1 MVLFDKS
8 DYFSIAI
15 PTVLLSVLFTV
26 MGSTLM
32 DYLYARAPRDLL
44 SFPEQVTTRAKY
56 RRPLLFLLLTVYVGR
71 ACITVTPPAL
81 FYLVIA
87 IVCLSIITATDFE
100 QYVIF
105 DVMLVPFAATG
116 ILYTIHMGL
125 PITGHIAASLG
136 GGLVFLLLAIVTK
149 GAIGGGDIK
158 LIAAMG
164 LWLGCRFHSALDKTK
179 EPSQL
184 FCVRPLLCSQW
195 TWHLIEMVSGVV
207 LVVLLLIA
215 PCVFFL
221 HYTNSFNSVISGK
234 SDIFPTVFFLCQF
247 VFD

>member
-1 MVLFDKS
+1 MVLFDKL

-56 RRPLLFLLLTVYVGR
+56 RKPLLFLLLTVYVGR

-125 PITGHIAASLG
+125 PITWHIAASLG

-164 LWLGCRFHSALDKTK
+164 LWLGI
-179 EPSQL
+179 
-184 FCVRPLLCSQW
+184 RPLLSV
-195 TWHLIEMVSGVV
+195 IVYGFIAGGVAAFI
-207 LVVLLLIA
+207 LLLTKQKSRHSYFA
-215 PCVFFL
+215 YGPYFAL
-221 HYTNSFNSVISGK
+221 SGLGILLK
-234 SDIFPTVFFLCQF
+234 WFRALF
-247 VFD
+247 

>member
-1 MVLFDKS
+1 MVLFDKL

-56 RRPLLFLLLTVYVGR
+56 RKPLLFLLLTVYVGR

-164 LWLGCRFHSALDKTK
+164 LWLGI
-179 EPSQL
+179 
-184 FCVRPLLCSQW
+184 RPLLSV
-195 TWHLIEMVSGVV
+195 IVYGFIAGGVAAFI
-207 LVVLLLIA
+207 LLLTKQKSRHSYFA
-215 PCVFFL
+215 YGPYFAL
-221 HYTNSFNSVISGK
+221 SGLGILLK
-234 SDIFPTVFFLCQF
+234 WFRALF
-247 VFD
+247 

>member
-26 MGSTLM
+26 MGSMLM

-105 DVMLVPFAATG
+105 DVLLVPFAATG

-164 LWLGCRFHSALDKTK
+164 LWLGI
-179 EPSQL
+179 
-184 FCVRPLLCSQW
+184 RPLLSV
-195 TWHLIEMVSGVV
+195 IVYGFIAGGVAAFI
-207 LVVLLLIA
+207 LLLTKQKSRHSYFA
-215 PCVFFL
+215 YGPYFAL
-221 HYTNSFNSVISGK
+221 SGLGILLK
-234 SDIFPTVFFLCQF
+234 WFRALF
-247 VFD
+247 

>member
-15 PTVLLSVLFTV
+15 PTILFSVIFSV
-26 MGSTLM
+26 IGSMLM
-32 DYLYARAPRDLL
+32 DYLYARAPKDLL

-56 RRPLLFLLLTVYVGR
+56 RKPLLFLLLTVYVGR

-164 LWLGCRFHSALDKTK
+164 LWLGI
-179 EPSQL
+179 
-184 FCVRPLLCSQW
+184 RPLLSV
-195 TWHLIEMVSGVV
+195 IVYGFIAGGVAAFI
-207 LVVLLLIA
+207 LLLTKQKSRHSYFA
-215 PCVFFL
+215 YGPYFAL
-221 HYTNSFNSVISGK
+221 SGLGILLK
-234 SDIFPTVFFLCQF
+234 WFRALF
-247 VFD
+247 

>member
-8 DYFSIAI
+8 DYLSIAI

-26 MGSTLM
+26 MGSMLM

-164 LWLGCRFHSALDKTK
+164 LWLGI
-179 EPSQL
+179 
-184 FCVRPLLCSQW
+184 RPLLSV
-195 TWHLIEMVSGVV
+195 IVYGFIAGGVAAFI
-207 LVVLLLIA
+207 LLLTKQKSRHSYFA
-215 PCVFFL
+215 YGPYFAL
-221 HYTNSFNSVISGK
+221 SGLGILLK
-234 SDIFPTVFFLCQF
+234 WFRALF
-247 VFD
+247 

>member
-8 DYFSIAI
+8 DYLSIAI

-26 MGSTLM
+26 MGSMLM

-56 RRPLLFLLLTVYVGR
+56 RKPLLFLLLTVYVGR

-164 LWLGCRFHSALDKTK
+164 LWLGI
-179 EPSQL
+179 
-184 FCVRPLLCSQW
+184 RPLLSV
-195 TWHLIEMVSGVV
+195 IVYGFIAGGVAAFI
-207 LVVLLLIA
+207 LLLTKQKSRHSYFA
-215 PCVFFL
+215 YGPYFAL
-221 HYTNSFNSVISGK
+221 SGLGILLK
-234 SDIFPTVFFLCQF
+234 WFRALF
-247 VFD
+247 

>member
-1 MVLFDKS
+1 MVFFDKS
-8 DYFSIAI
+8 DYFLIAI

-164 LWLGCRFHSALDKTK
+164 LWLGI
-179 EPSQL
+179 
-184 FCVRPLLCSQW
+184 RPLLSV
-195 TWHLIEMVSGVV
+195 IVYGFIAGGVAAFM
-207 LVVLLLIA
+207 LLLTKQKSRHSYFA
-215 PCVFFL
+215 YGPYFAL
-221 HYTNSFNSVISGK
+221 SGLGILLK
-234 SDIFPTVFFLCQF
+234 WFRALF
-247 VFD
+247 

>member
-1 MVLFDKS
+1 MVFFDKS
-8 DYFSIAI
+8 DYYSIAI

-26 MGSTLM
+26 MGSMLM

-164 LWLGCRFHSALDKTK
+164 LWLGI
-179 EPSQL
+179 
-184 FCVRPLLCSQW
+184 RPLLSV
-195 TWHLIEMVSGVV
+195 IVYGFIAGGVAAFI
-207 LVVLLLIA
+207 LLLTKQKSRHSYFA
-215 PCVFFL
+215 YGPYFAL
-221 HYTNSFNSVISGK
+221 SGLGILLK
-234 SDIFPTVFFLCQF
+234 WFRALF
-247 VFD
+247 

>member
-1 MVLFDKS
+1 MVLFDKL

-56 RRPLLFLLLTVYVGR
+56 RKPLLFLLLTVYVGR

-125 PITGHIAASLG
+125 PITWHIAASLG

-164 LWLGCRFHSALDKTK
+164 LWLGI
-179 EPSQL
+179 
-184 FCVRPLLCSQW
+184 RPLLSV
-195 TWHLIEMVSGVV
+195 IVYGFIAGGVAAFM
-207 LVVLLLIA
+207 LLLTKQKSRHSYFA
-215 PCVFFL
+215 YGPYFAL
-221 HYTNSFNSVISGK
+221 SGLGILLK
-234 SDIFPTVFFLCQF
+234 WFRALF
-247 VFD
+247 

>member
-1 MVLFDKS
+1 MVLFVKS

-164 LWLGCRFHSALDKTK
+164 LWLGI
-179 EPSQL
+179 
-184 FCVRPLLCSQW
+184 RPLLSV
-195 TWHLIEMVSGVV
+195 IVYGFIAGGVAAFM
-207 LVVLLLIA
+207 LLLTKQKSRHSYFA
-215 PCVFFL
+215 YGPYFAL
-221 HYTNSFNSVISGK
+221 SGLGILLK
-234 SDIFPTVFFLCQF
+234 WFRALC
-247 VFD
+247 

>member
-26 MGSTLM
+26 MGSMLM

-164 LWLGCRFHSALDKTK
+164 LWLGI
-179 EPSQL
+179 
-184 FCVRPLLCSQW
+184 RPLLSV
-195 TWHLIEMVSGVV
+195 IVYGFIAGGVAAFI
-207 LVVLLLIA
+207 LLLTKQKSRHSYFA
-215 PCVFFL
+215 YGPYFAL
-221 HYTNSFNSVISGK
+221 SGLGILLK
-234 SDIFPTVFFLCQF
+234 WFRALF
-247 VFD
+247 

>member
-44 SFPEQVTTRAKY
+44 SFPEQITTRAKY
-56 RRPLLFLLLTVYVGR
+56 RKPLLFLLLTVYVGR

-164 LWLGCRFHSALDKTK
+164 LWLGI
-179 EPSQL
+179 
-184 FCVRPLLCSQW
+184 RPLLSV
-195 TWHLIEMVSGVV
+195 IVYGFIAGGVAAFI
-207 LVVLLLIA
+207 LLLTKQKSRHSYFA
-215 PCVFFL
+215 YGPYFAL
-221 HYTNSFNSVISGK
+221 SGLGILLK
-234 SDIFPTVFFLCQF
+234 WFRALF
-247 VFD
+247 

>member
-1 MVLFDKS
+1 
-8 DYFSIAI
+8 
-15 PTVLLSVLFTV
+15 
-26 MGSTLM
+26 MGSMLM

-105 DVMLVPFAATG
+105 DVLLVPFAATG

-164 LWLGCRFHSALDKTK
+164 LWLGI
-179 EPSQL
+179 
-184 FCVRPLLCSQW
+184 RPLLSV
-195 TWHLIEMVSGVV
+195 IVYGFIAGGVAAFI
-207 LVVLLLIA
+207 LLLTKQKSRHSYFA
-215 PCVFFL
+215 YGPYFAL
-221 HYTNSFNSVISGK
+221 SGLGILLK
-234 SDIFPTVFFLCQF
+234 WFRALF
-247 VFD
+247 

>member
-1 MVLFDKS
+1 MVFFDKS
-8 DYFSIAI
+8 DYFLIAI

-105 DVMLVPFAATG
+105 DVLLVPFAATG

-158 LIAAMG
+158 LISAMG
-164 LWLGCRFHSALDKTK
+164 LWLGI
-179 EPSQL
+179 
-184 FCVRPLLCSQW
+184 RPLLSV
-195 TWHLIEMVSGVV
+195 IVYGFIAGGVAAFI
-207 LVVLLLIA
+207 LLLTKQKSRHSYFA
-215 PCVFFL
+215 YGPYFAL
-221 HYTNSFNSVISGK
+221 SGLGILLK
-234 SDIFPTVFFLCQF
+234 WFRALF
-247 VFD
+247 

>member
-1 MVLFDKS
+1 MVFFDKS
-8 DYFSIAI
+8 DYFLIAI

-105 DVMLVPFAATG
+105 DVLLVPFAATG

-164 LWLGCRFHSALDKTK
+164 LWLGI
-179 EPSQL
+179 
-184 FCVRPLLCSQW
+184 RPLLSV
-195 TWHLIEMVSGVV
+195 IVYGFIAGGVAAFI
-207 LVVLLLIA
+207 LLLTKQKSRHSYFA
-215 PCVFFL
+215 YGPYFAL
-221 HYTNSFNSVISGK
+221 SGLGILLK
-234 SDIFPTVFFLCQF
+234 WFRALF
-247 VFD
+247 

>member
-1 MVLFDKS
+1 MVFFDKS
-8 DYFSIAI
+8 DYFLIAI

-164 LWLGCRFHSALDKTK
+164 LWLGI
-179 EPSQL
+179 
-184 FCVRPLLCSQW
+184 RPLLSV
-195 TWHLIEMVSGVV
+195 IVYGFIAGGVAAFI
-207 LVVLLLIA
+207 LLLTKQKSRHSYFA
-215 PCVFFL
+215 YGPYFAL
-221 HYTNSFNSVISGK
+221 SGLGILLK
-234 SDIFPTVFFLCQF
+234 WFRALF
-247 VFD
+247 

>member
-105 DVMLVPFAATG
+105 DVLLVPFAATG

-164 LWLGCRFHSALDKTK
+164 LWLGI
-179 EPSQL
+179 
-184 FCVRPLLCSQW
+184 RPLLSV
-195 TWHLIEMVSGVV
+195 IVYGFIAGGVAAFI
-207 LVVLLLIA
+207 LLLTKQKSRHSYFA
-215 PCVFFL
+215 YGPYFAL
-221 HYTNSFNSVISGK
+221 SGLGILLK
-234 SDIFPTVFFLCQF
+234 WFRALF
-247 VFD
+247 

>member
-164 LWLGCRFHSALDKTK
+164 LWLGI
-179 EPSQL
+179 
-184 FCVRPLLCSQW
+184 RPLLSV
-195 TWHLIEMVSGVV
+195 IVYGFIAGGVAAFI
-207 LVVLLLIA
+207 LLLTKQKSRHSYFA
-215 PCVFFL
+215 YGPYFAL
-221 HYTNSFNSVISGK
+221 SGLGILLK
-234 SDIFPTVFFLCQF
+234 WFRALF
-247 VFD
+247 

>member
-56 RRPLLFLLLTVYVGR
+56 RKPLLFLLLTVYVGR

-164 LWLGCRFHSALDKTK
+164 LWLGI
-179 EPSQL
+179 
-184 FCVRPLLCSQW
+184 RPLLSV
-195 TWHLIEMVSGVV
+195 IVYGFIAGGVAAFI
-207 LVVLLLIA
+207 LLLTKQKSRHSYFA
-215 PCVFFL
+215 YGPYFAL
-221 HYTNSFNSVISGK
+221 SGLGILLK
-234 SDIFPTVFFLCQF
+234 WFRALF
-247 VFD
+247 

>member
-1 MVLFDKS
+1 MRSSYTERHCLQA
-8 DYFSIAI
+8 Y
-15 PTVLLSVLFTV
+15 
-26 MGSTLM
+26 
-32 DYLYARAPRDLL
+32 LL

-105 DVMLVPFAATG
+105 DVLLVPFAATG

-164 LWLGCRFHSALDKTK
+164 LWLGI
-179 EPSQL
+179 
-184 FCVRPLLCSQW
+184 RPLLSV
-195 TWHLIEMVSGVV
+195 IVYGFIAGGVAAFI
-207 LVVLLLIA
+207 LLLTKQKSRHSYFA
-215 PCVFFL
+215 YGPYFAL
-221 HYTNSFNSVISGK
+221 SGLGILLK
-234 SDIFPTVFFLCQF
+234 WFRALF
-247 VFD
+247 

>member
-1 MVLFDKS
+1 MVFFDKS
-8 DYFSIAI
+8 DYFLIAI

-32 DYLYARAPRDLL
+32 DYLYARAPKDLL

-164 LWLGCRFHSALDKTK
+164 LWLGI
-179 EPSQL
+179 
-184 FCVRPLLCSQW
+184 RPLLSV
-195 TWHLIEMVSGVV
+195 IVYGFIAGGVAAFM
-207 LVVLLLIA
+207 LLLTKQKSRHSYFA
-215 PCVFFL
+215 YGPYFAL
-221 HYTNSFNSVISGK
+221 SGLGILLK
-234 SDIFPTVFFLCQF
+234 WFRALF
-247 VFD
+247 

>member
-1 MVLFDKS
+1 MVLFDKL

-125 PITGHIAASLG
+125 PITWHIAASLG

-164 LWLGCRFHSALDKTK
+164 LWLGI
-179 EPSQL
+179 
-184 FCVRPLLCSQW
+184 RPLLSV
-195 TWHLIEMVSGVV
+195 IVYGFIAGGVAAFI
-207 LVVLLLIA
+207 LLLTKQKSRHSYFA
-215 PCVFFL
+215 YGPYFAL
-221 HYTNSFNSVISGK
+221 SGLGILLK
-234 SDIFPTVFFLCQF
+234 WFRALF
-247 VFD
+247 

>member
-15 PTVLLSVLFTV
+15 PTILFSVLFSV
-26 MGSTLM
+26 IGSMLM

-164 LWLGCRFHSALDKTK
+164 LWLGI
-179 EPSQL
+179 
-184 FCVRPLLCSQW
+184 RPLLSV
-195 TWHLIEMVSGVV
+195 IVYGFIAGGVAAFI
-207 LVVLLLIA
+207 LLLTKQKSRHSYFA
-215 PCVFFL
+215 YGPYFAL
-221 HYTNSFNSVISGK
+221 SGLGILLK
-234 SDIFPTVFFLCQF
+234 WFRALF
-247 VFD
+247 

>member
-1 MVLFDKS
+1 MVLFVKS

-105 DVMLVPFAATG
+105 DVLLVPFAATG

-164 LWLGCRFHSALDKTK
+164 LWLGI
-179 EPSQL
+179 
-184 FCVRPLLCSQW
+184 RPLLSV
-195 TWHLIEMVSGVV
+195 IVYGFIAGGVAAFI
-207 LVVLLLIA
+207 LLLTKQKSRHSYFA
-215 PCVFFL
+215 YGPYFAL
-221 HYTNSFNSVISGK
+221 SGLGILLK
-234 SDIFPTVFFLCQF
+234 WFRALF
-247 VFD
+247 

>member
-1 MVLFDKS
+1 MVFFDKS
-8 DYFSIAI
+8 DYFLIAI

-105 DVMLVPFAATG
+105 DVLLVPFAATG

-164 LWLGCRFHSALDKTK
+164 LWLGI
-179 EPSQL
+179 
-184 FCVRPLLCSQW
+184 RPLLSV
-195 TWHLIEMVSGVV
+195 IVYGFIAGGVAAFM
-207 LVVLLLIA
+207 LLLTKQKSRHSYFA
-215 PCVFFL
+215 YGPYFAL
-221 HYTNSFNSVISGK
+221 SGLGILLK
-234 SDIFPTVFFLCQF
+234 WFRALF
-247 VFD
+247 

>member
-105 DVMLVPFAATG
+105 DVLLVPFAATG
-116 ILYTIHMGL
+116 ILYTIHMAL

-164 LWLGCRFHSALDKTK
+164 LWLGI
-179 EPSQL
+179 
-184 FCVRPLLCSQW
+184 RPLLSV
-195 TWHLIEMVSGVV
+195 IVYGFIAGGVAAFI
-207 LVVLLLIA
+207 LLLTKQKSRHSYFA
-215 PCVFFL
+215 YGPYFTL
-221 HYTNSFNSVISGK
+221 SGLGILLK
-234 SDIFPTVFFLCQF
+234 WFRALF
-247 VFD
+247 

>member
-1 MVLFDKS
+1 MVFFDTS
-8 DYFSIAI
+8 DYYSIAI

-164 LWLGCRFHSALDKTK
+164 LWLGI
-179 EPSQL
+179 
-184 FCVRPLLCSQW
+184 RPLLSV
-195 TWHLIEMVSGVV
+195 IVYGFIAGGVAAFI
-207 LVVLLLIA
+207 LLLTKQKSRHSYFA
-215 PCVFFL
+215 YGPYFAL
-221 HYTNSFNSVISGK
+221 SGLGILLK
-234 SDIFPTVFFLCQF
+234 WFRALF
-247 VFD
+247 

>member
-56 RRPLLFLLLTVYVGR
+56 RKPLLFLLLTVYVGR

-164 LWLGCRFHSALDKTK
+164 LWLGI
-179 EPSQL
+179 
-184 FCVRPLLCSQW
+184 RPLLSV
-195 TWHLIEMVSGVV
+195 IVYGFIAGGIAAFI
-207 LVVLLLIA
+207 LLLTKQKSRHSYFA
-215 PCVFFL
+215 YGPYFAL
-221 HYTNSFNSVISGK
+221 SGLGILLK
-234 SDIFPTVFFLCQF
+234 WFRALF
-247 VFD
+247 

>member
-1 MVLFDKS
+1 MVLFDKL

-125 PITGHIAASLG
+125 PITWHIAASLG

-164 LWLGCRFHSALDKTK
+164 LWLGI
-179 EPSQL
+179 
-184 FCVRPLLCSQW
+184 RPLLSVIVYGFIAGG
-195 TWHLIEMVSGVV
+195 LAAFI
-207 LVVLLLIA
+207 LLLTKQKSRHSYFA
-215 PCVFFL
+215 YGPYFAL
-221 HYTNSFNSVISGK
+221 SGLGILLK
-234 SDIFPTVFFLCQF
+234 WFRALF
-247 VFD
+247 

>member
-1 MVLFDKS
+1 MVLFDKL

-105 DVMLVPFAATG
+105 DVLLVPFAATG

-164 LWLGCRFHSALDKTK
+164 LWLGI
-179 EPSQL
+179 
-184 FCVRPLLCSQW
+184 RPLLSV
-195 TWHLIEMVSGVV
+195 IVYGFIAGGVAAFI
-207 LVVLLLIA
+207 LLLTKQKSRHSYFA
-215 PCVFFL
+215 YGPYFAL
-221 HYTNSFNSVISGK
+221 SGLGILLK
-234 SDIFPTVFFLCQF
+234 WFRALF
-247 VFD
+247 

>member
-1 MVLFDKS
+1 MVFFDKS
-8 DYFSIAI
+8 DYYSIAI

-164 LWLGCRFHSALDKTK
+164 LWLGI
-179 EPSQL
+179 
-184 FCVRPLLCSQW
+184 RPLLSV
-195 TWHLIEMVSGVV
+195 IVYGFIAGGVAAFI
-207 LVVLLLIA
+207 LLLTKQKSRHSYFA
-215 PCVFFL
+215 YGPYFAL
-221 HYTNSFNSVISGK
+221 SGLGILLK
-234 SDIFPTVFFLCQF
+234 WFRALF
-247 VFD
+247 

>member
-8 DYFSIAI
+8 DYLSIAI

-164 LWLGCRFHSALDKTK
+164 LWLGI
-179 EPSQL
+179 
-184 FCVRPLLCSQW
+184 RPLLSV
-195 TWHLIEMVSGVV
+195 IVYGFIAGGVAAFI
-207 LVVLLLIA
+207 LLLTKQKSRHSYFA
-215 PCVFFL
+215 YGPYFAL
-221 HYTNSFNSVISGK
+221 SGLGILLK
-234 SDIFPTVFFLCQF
+234 WFRALF
-247 VFD
+247 

>member
-8 DYFSIAI
+8 DYLSIAI

-105 DVMLVPFAATG
+105 DVLLVPFAATG

-164 LWLGCRFHSALDKTK
+164 LWLGI
-179 EPSQL
+179 
-184 FCVRPLLCSQW
+184 RPLLSV
-195 TWHLIEMVSGVV
+195 IVYGFIAGGVAAFI
-207 LVVLLLIA
+207 LLLTKQKSRHSYFA
-215 PCVFFL
+215 YGPYFAL
-221 HYTNSFNSVISGK
+221 SGLGILLK
-234 SDIFPTVFFLCQF
+234 WFRALF
-247 VFD
+247 